1 MNSHPSK
8 AGWSVDE
15 FVSATSICRT
25 NVFSFIKSGQI
36 KSVNVGRR
44 RVITTPPADFLAS
57 LATAA

>member
-15 FVSATSICRT
+15 FVNATSICRT
-25 NVFSFIKSGQI
+25 LVFSYIKSGKI
-36 KSVNVGRR
+36 KSVSVGRR